1 MKNSDNSSKKTGEL
15 QQKIRQILYKFNIQK
30 KLNFGQ
36 AIYIIGNIKELGKWN
51 IDSAIRL

>member
-15 QQKIRQILYKFNIQK
+15 QQKIHQILYKFNIQK

-36 AIYIIGNIKELGKWN
+36 AIYIIGNLKELGKWN
-51 IDSAIRL
+51 MDSAIRL

>member
-15 QQKIRQILYKFNIQK
+15 QQKIHQILYKFNIQK

-36 AIYIIGNIKELGKWN
+36 AIYIIGNIK
-51 IDSAIRL
+51 